1 MNNNDNSLDAY
12 LEQIGKQKR
21 LSDDEERQLAA
32 KIQQGDKRALN
43 QLTAAN
49 LTYVVTVAAQ
59 YRNRGLDFD
68 DLVSE
73 GNIGLMRAAARF
85 DGEKGKRFV
94 TFAAPYIRQA
104 IEQAIEQQAG
114 LYRVPRDVKDPAGE
128 KRRSRALSIDAPIGG
143 SNELSLGKVI
153 PDDNAEDPARTLE
166 GQAALQALQQAVA
179 KLDARS
185 RHVVQRCFGI
195 GAEKRT
201 MAETAQELGLK
212 RERVRQIRNQAVR
225 QLHRLTKGTDIKQFL
240 QQ

>member
-12 LEQIGKQKR
+12 LDQIGRVKR
-21 LSDDEERQLAA
+21 LSDDEERQLAD
-32 KIQQGDKRALN
+32 KIQQGDKRALDR
-43 QLTAAN
+43 LTAAN

-59 YRNRGLDFD
+59 YRNRGLYFD

-73 GNIGLMRAAARF
+73 GNLGLMRAASRF
-85 DGEKGKRFV
+85 KGGMCKRFV

-114 LYRVPRDVKDPAGE
+114 LYRVPRDVKDPAWE
-128 KRRSRALSIDAPIGG
+128 KRRSHALSIDAPIGG

-153 PDDNAEDPARTLE
+153 PDDNAEDPARVLE
-166 GQAALQALQQAVA
+166 HESAHQALEQAIA
-179 KLDARS
+179 RLDTRS

-195 GAEKRT
+195 GAERRT

-212 RERVRQIRNQAVR
+212 RERVRQIRDRAVR
-225 QLHRLTKGTDIKQFL
+225 QLHKLTRGMDIKQFL
-240 QQ
+240 H